1 MTAPARI
8 TAPVDRAGHRPR
20 TRPDGAAPSGAT
32 ARLLLLQRSAGNRAT
47 AALLA
52 DRPTRWG
59 AAPEPQALQRCPGG
73 ACGDG
78 CVDTEAGT
86 EEQAP
91 VQRTVD
97 AAMGQAIDAGRFPG
111 TPAAHPP
118 LLNVVEVFDRLR
130 EGDKRDTVRALNPG
144 QQLAWVRYCLDRH
157 DDTTWHVIIQTV
169 STQARTYAV
178 RSLMAANG

>member
-1 MTAPARI
+1 VTAFAR
-8 TAPVDRAGHRPR
+8 TPAPVDRAGHPPR
-20 TRPDGAAPSGAT
+20 NRPDRFAPSGET

-52 DRPTRWG
+52 DRPSRWG
-59 AAPEPQALQRCPGG
+59 SAPEARSLQRCPGG

-91 VQRTVD
+91 PLQRSVD

-118 LLNVVEVFDRLR
+118 LLNVVEVFDRLP

-144 QQLAWVRYCLDRH
+144 QQLAWVRYCLDRR

-178 RSLMAANG
+178 RP